1 MKAHGLTQVAILSA
15 TCGYL
20 GKSPIAPGTVGSVVG
35 LAVWWGLDGQRG
47 PVAEGGAILAL
58 LVLGIWSAT
67 EAERHFGRVDPGT
80 VIIDEVVGMLISL
93 AFVSVSVWG
102 TIAGFFLFRLF
113 DIVKPFPANRAEH
126 LSSGWGIMLDDVVAG
141 LYANLVLR
149 VLIGIVP
156 GFGA

>member
-1 MKAHGLTQVAILSA
+1 MKTLGLTQVAILSA
-15 TCGYL
+15 SCAYL
-20 GKSPIAPGTVGSVVG
+20 GKSPIAPGTVGSAVG

-47 PVAEGGAILAL
+47 PAAEGGVILAL

-67 EAERHFGRVDPGT
+67 EAARHFGRVDPGA

-93 AFVSVSVWG
+93 AFVSVSAWG
-102 TIAGFFLFRLF
+102 AIVGFFLFRLF

-126 LSSGWGIMLDDVVAG
+126 LPSGWGIMLDDVVAG
-141 LYANLVLR
+141 LYANLALR
-149 VLIGIVP
+149 VLIGMVP